1 MLVYYKKLQKYNM
14 VIFNLANFI
23 KWGKNRKIFFNVFIG
38 FLLTL
43 QFSQNYGQDASFS
56 QFYSNPLYLNPA
68 LAGTGECSRIML
80 NYRNQWPSLPNAFI
94 TYGASAD
101 HYVEAL
107 SGGVGVLFNSDNA
120 GNGAITTNRI
130 SAIYSYHLKV
140 GENTNLNGGFKA
152 TYHSQKLNWDKL
164 VFQDMIDPT
173 TGNVNPGMSG
183 EATPSKLNVSTVDF
197 SGGLLLGV
205 KKKYYIGFAADHLTQ
220 PDLSYY
226 ADNNSP
232 LYLKY
237 TVHAGM
243 TLDFGGRNYRSNSSN
258 YVFSPNILYQQ
269 QQNAKQL
276 NAGFYVEK
284 QPIVLG
290 FWYRHNFSNPDGAI
304 FLVGLKQKKFRFGY
318 TYDLTLSKLKSNSGG
333 AHELSLAFLVNCN
346 NKRNK
351 PGAIKCPE
359 F

>member
-1 MLVYYKKLQKYNM
+1 M
-14 VIFNLANFI
+14 VILNLVNI
-23 KWGKNRKIFFNVFIG
+23 VKWVKTRKILLKGFMG
-38 FLLTL
+38 FLLIL

-56 QFYSNPLYLNPA
+56 QFYANPLYLNPA

-94 TYGASAD
+94 TYSASAD

-107 SGGVGVLFNSDNA
+107 SGGVGVLFNSDNS

-130 SAIYSYHLKV
+130 SGIYSYHLKL
-140 GENTNLNGGFKA
+140 GENTNLNAGFEA

-164 VFQDMIDPT
+164 VFQDMIDPLS
-173 TGNVNPGMSG
+173 GNINPGISG
-183 EATPSKLNVSTVDF
+183 ETTPSKLSVSAFDL
-197 SGGLLLGV
+197 SGGLLLGIR
-205 KKKYYIGFAADHLTQ
+205 KKYYVGFAVDHLTQ
-220 PDLSYY
+220 PNLSYY
-226 ADNNSP
+226 AENKNP

-243 TLDFGGRNYRSNSSN
+243 LLDLGGGNYRSNSSN
-258 YVFSPNILYQQ
+258 FIFSPNILYQQ
-269 QQNAKQL
+269 QQNTRQL

-290 FWYRHNFSNPDGAI
+290 FWYRHNFSNPDGAL
-304 FLVGLKQKKFRFGY
+304 FLIGLKQKRFRFGY
-318 TYDLTLSKLKSNSGG
+318 TYDLTLSKLKSNTGG
-333 AHELSLAFLVNCN
+333 AHELSLAFLVNCYK
-346 NKRNK
+346 KRNK